1 MATAIEILK
10 AIRNNS
16 DKLYNERVPE
26 ATKNNLQQVGEAI
39 TSDKNIMNTFISALI
54 NKVAFSQ
61 VLNKMY
67 KNPLARLKKNG
78 VPYGSTIEEIFINPS
93 KKKGYNR
100 DPNK

>member
-10 AIRNNS
+10 AIRDNS

-39 TSDKNIMNTFISALI
+39 TSDKNILNTFISALI

-67 KNPLARLKKNG
+67 KNPLAR
-78 VPYGSTIEEIFINPS
+78 
-93 KKKGYNR
+93 
-100 DPNK
+100 